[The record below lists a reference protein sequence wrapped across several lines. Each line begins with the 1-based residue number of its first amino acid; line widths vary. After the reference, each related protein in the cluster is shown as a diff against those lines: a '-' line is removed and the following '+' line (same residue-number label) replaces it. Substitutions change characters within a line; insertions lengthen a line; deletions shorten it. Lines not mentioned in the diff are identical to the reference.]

1 MATKSALKSIKA
13 HLGEKNSESALYEA
27 TELLKSI
34 GPDSAE
40 ADQVLVFRGLALTQ
54 LQRLDEAEKSYLH
67 AYKLNPNNPLASVG
81 LRRLYHKDQ
90 SWEKLATFLE
100 MQVQTTFEKQDDEK
114 LAEVLKELLEVRE
127 QHGPEEKLYR
137 TLDLLLPSSP
147 VAGLLQSVT
156 PPQGTYIPL
165 AIPVYPAT
173 SDILPALPS
182 PLPHPVHLV
191 GSLSLVLVSLIRSEI
206 ELKNKIDAR
215 VDNERKRLG
224 AGTERDVRKKVD
236 REILGT
242 EGMRLVDLWKEVAGH
257 PQVEEEVRREVEV
270 REFEFWKRLVAAL
283 PIENKIASKE
293 SAGKVSQAEMPVNAS
308 NELVE
313 PALFKAKQYVA
324 PSRTEALSH
333 VNALA
338 NGFVLL
344 DISVKGAEEG
354 WRWVLEGKD
363 EPTLFYD
370 IDLLHKYLEA
380 FPNSPMACF
389 IEEYC
394 RWFKR
399 PLPESEEDASKP
411 EIHEKD
417 EKIEDPG
424 KHRKSHKGGRG
435 ALAKRQSRRAH
446 LREMHVSED
455 VEKEEREELFSSMTK
470 LVDQLPM
477 SIFAHRVMA
486 RIALEDEDWSSAI
499 SFAERARKLL
509 TGLEAERSITLS
521 NIRADL
527 DTVLGVALV
536 PHYPPKHHA
545 RAARILET
553 VLKIHP
559 TNNEARFARAQI
571 YETAGQWSDA
581 RQHFEKIVQN
591 GGSEK
596 ERLDS
601 KEEVGWCLA
610 NEGKL
615 EEGRDILEEVIEVR
629 DTKTEKEKEAEARE
643 RGRTWWRLGRTEW
656 MIGDEES
663 KRHAEEWFMASIRA
677 YPDFAA
683 SYTSLG
689 VCYSFATPPDNERA
703 LKCFQRAF
711 ELDATEADAAYRLA
725 NGYADEDEWA
735 RVRTIAVRVME
746 GEGGLEG
753 VAGGEVLNPKGRF
766 APQNGWAWKAL
777 GSSEMHYKKYSE
789 AAAAYQIAL
798 RADDQDVST
807 WIMLGENYVKCGRHM
822 AGLKT
827 FDHALTLD
835 PNNWRALYDIG
846 QTQSQLGA
854 FDKAIEAYQKV
865 LEITQDEDVGVIAA
879 LAEANL
885 SLGRQTGAGGFRE
898 RSRRACH
905 RAIELAMKV
914 LKSAKAHKA
923 WGWKLIGDATYEL
936 SGQESNIEEA
946 QDSFTVVQP
955 VLTFLVEDD
964 TDRRS
969 TAPGVGHAANLL
981 QDVVSTT
988 TSLRASIFAFA
999 YRAHILKNEPRVI
1012 DPALYDYASA
1022 LHTLA
1027 GKLIDS
1033 EERTQCLK
1041 TAISAVRAALD
1052 RNAGDERLWNALG
1065 VICATA
1071 GPQVAQHAFVVSLE
1085 LYSKDPVVWVNLG
1098 YLYLHLDDLDLA
1110 NQCFLKTQII
1120 DPDSARAWYGQGLLA
1135 DRHGDKE
1142 HAKALFSHSVT
1153 LSAQSLL
1160 EADLAL
1166 AAATFAQFFRPN
1178 ASVDSSLLHQPA
1190 FALKHYC
1197 HQRPSDSTAAHLY
1210 ALICE
1215 QLGLVEEAALSLEN
1229 AATVLEE
1236 EFERVES
1243 REIETLYSVALCN
1256 LGRVRFSAGEYLES
1270 LDALN
1275 NCWELIAS
1283 SSEPSAVSLKPQCR
1297 LLQGLAFYWLG
1308 RIDES
1313 LEAFQASLD
1322 EATQNQ
1328 DYEVKEKVAVLLSRT
1343 LWGLGGNDAKETAKN
1358 NLMECLSRER
1368 PSLEVISTLAAIAL
1382 VSSDEDLTSAA
1393 VSELLTRPITER
1405 AKDPSGQANF
1415 VLYLHAISEG
1425 REEDAHKA
1433 LQSASQAAP
1442 TSLSVRNRLAEAL
1455 IKAGK
1460 SKEALGVLTVKNIQE
1475 GTAEVKAKEERLL
1488 GIGEL
1493 MEGDAKGMKK
1503 IVRSVML
1510 APWEDESWQALAWG
1524 KKVVEEA
1531 GPMEAKGNVATK
1543 LELTE

>member
-1 MATKSALKSIKA
+1 MATKNALKSIKA

-34 GPDSAE
+34 GPDSPE

-81 LRRLYHKDQ
+81 LRRLYHKNQ

-100 MQVQTTFEKQDDEK
+100 VQVQTTFEKQDDEK

-165 AIPVYPAT
+165 AIPVYPSA
-173 SDILPALPS
+173 SDILPTLPS
-182 PLPHPVHLV
+182 PLPHPVHLA
-191 GSLSLVLVSLIRSEI
+191 GSLSLALVSLIRSEI
-206 ELKNKIDAR
+206 EIKQKIDAR
-215 VDNERKRLG
+215 VNNERKRLG
-224 AGTERDVRKKVD
+224 AGTEKDVRRKVD

-242 EGMRLVDLWKEVAGH
+242 EGMRLVDLWKEIAGH
-257 PQVEEEVRREVEV
+257 PQVEEEIRREVEI
-270 REFEFWKRLVAAL
+270 REFEFWRRLVAAL
-283 PIENKIASKE
+283 PVENKIASKE
-293 SAGKVSQAEMPVNAS
+293 SAGKASQAEMPANAS

-324 PSRTEALSH
+324 PNRTEALSH

-338 NGFVLL
+338 DGFVLL
-344 DISVKGAEEG
+344 DISAKGAEEG

-370 IDLLHKYLEA
+370 IDLLHKYSEA

-399 PLPESEEDASKP
+399 PLPETEEDSSKT
-411 EIHEKD
+411 EAYERD
-417 EKIEDPG
+417 EKAEG
-424 KHRKSHKGGRG
+424 SVKHRKSHKGGRG
-435 ALAKRQSRRAH
+435 ALTKRQSRRAH
-446 LREMHVSED
+446 LREIHVSED

-499 SFAERARKLL
+499 SFAEKARKLL
-509 TGLEAERSITLS
+509 TGLEAERGITLS
-521 NIRADL
+521 NVRADL

-536 PHYPPKHHA
+536 PHYPPKHHV

-581 RQHFEKIVQN
+581 RHHFEKIVQD

-663 KRHAEEWFMASIRA
+663 KQHAEEWFMASVRA
-677 YPDFAA
+677 HPDFAA

-689 VCYSFATPPDNERA
+689 VCYSSATPPDNERA

-711 ELDATEADAAYRLA
+711 ELDATETDAAYRLA

-753 VAGGEVLNPKGRF
+753 VAGGDVLNAKGRF

-777 GSSEMHYKKYSE
+777 GSSEMHYKKYAE

-807 WIMLGENYVKCGRHM
+807 WIMLGESYVKCGRHM

-835 PNNWRALYDIG
+835 PDNWRALYNIG

-885 SLGRQTGAGGFRE
+885 SLGRQTGTGGFRE
-898 RSRRACH
+898 RSRGAFH

-914 LKSAKAHKA
+914 LKSGKAHKA

-955 VLTFLVEDD
+955 VLIFLVEDD
-964 TDRRS
+964 TD
-969 TAPGVGHAANLL
+969 H
-981 QDVVSTT
+981 VVSTT

-1027 GKLIDS
+1027 GKLIESD
-1033 EERTQCLK
+1033 ERKQCLK

-1110 NQCFLKTQII
+1110 NQCFLKAQII

-1197 HQRPSDSTAAHLY
+1197 HQRPRDSTAAHLY

-1215 QLGLVEEAALSLEN
+1215 RLGLVEEAALSLEN
-1229 AATVLEE
+1229 AAAVLEE

-1243 REIETLYSVALCN
+1243 GEIENLYSVALCN
-1256 LGRVRFSAGEYLES
+1256 LGRVRLSAGVYLES

-1283 SSEPSAVSLKPQCR
+1283 SSEPSAVSLKPQCK

-1308 RIDES
+1308 QIDES

-1322 EATQNQ
+1322 AATQNQ
-1328 DYEVKEKVAVLLSRT
+1328 DYDVKEKVAVLLSRT
-1343 LWGLGGNDAKETAKN
+1343 LWGLGGNDAKETAKS
-1358 NLMECLSRER
+1358 NLMECLARER
-1368 PSLEVISTLAAIAL
+1368 PSLGVISTLAAIAL
-1382 VSSDEDLTSAA
+1382 VSSDADLTNAA
-1393 VSELLTRPITER
+1393 VSELLTRPIAER
-1405 AKDPSGQANF
+1405 VQDPSGQANL
-1415 VLYLHAISEG
+1415 VLYLQAISEG
-1425 REEDAHKA
+1425 REEDAYNT

-1442 TSLSVRNRLAEAL
+1442 ASRSIRNRLVEAL

-1460 SKEALGVLTVKNIQE
+1460 SKEALDVLAVKNVKE

-1493 MEGDAKGMKK
+1493 MEGDAKGMKGV
-1503 IVRSVML
+1503 VRSVML

-1531 GPMEAKGNVATK
+1531 GLIETKDGAKDDAATK
-1543 LELTE
+1543 LDLTE

>member
-1 MATKSALKSIKA
+1 MIA
-13 HLGEKNSESALYEA
+13 
-27 TELLKSI
+27 
-34 GPDSAE
+34 
-40 ADQVLVFRGLALTQ
+40 
-54 LQRLDEAEKSYLH
+54 
-67 AYKLNPNNPLASVG
+67 
-81 LRRLYHKDQ
+81 
-90 SWEKLATFLE
+90 FL
-100 MQVQTTFEKQDDEK
+100 
-114 LAEVLKELLEVRE
+114 
-127 QHGPEEKLYR
+127 
-137 TLDLLLPSSP
+137 
-147 VAGLLQSVT
+147 
-156 PPQGTYIPL
+156 
-165 AIPVYPAT
+165 
-173 SDILPALPS
+173 
-182 PLPHPVHLV
+182 
-191 GSLSLVLVSLIRSEI
+191 
-206 ELKNKIDAR
+206 
-215 VDNERKRLG
+215 
-224 AGTERDVRKKVD
+224 
-236 REILGT
+236 
-242 EGMRLVDLWKEVAGH
+242 
-257 PQVEEEVRREVEV
+257 
-270 REFEFWKRLVAAL
+270 
-283 PIENKIASKE
+283 
-293 SAGKVSQAEMPVNAS
+293 
-308 NELVE
+308 
-313 PALFKAKQYVA
+313 
-324 PSRTEALSH
+324 
-333 VNALA
+333 
-338 NGFVLL
+338 
-344 DISVKGAEEG
+344 
-354 WRWVLEGKD
+354 
-363 EPTLFYD
+363 
-370 IDLLHKYLEA
+370 
-380 FPNSPMACF
+380 
-389 IEEYC
+389 
-394 RWFKR
+394 
-399 PLPESEEDASKP
+399 
-411 EIHEKD
+411 
-417 EKIEDPG
+417 
-424 KHRKSHKGGRG
+424 
-435 ALAKRQSRRAH
+435 
-446 LREMHVSED
+446 
-455 VEKEEREELFSSMTK
+455 
-470 LVDQLPM
+470 
-477 SIFAHRVMA
+477 
-486 RIALEDEDWSSAI
+486 
-499 SFAERARKLL
+499 
-509 TGLEAERSITLS
+509 
-521 NIRADL
+521 
-527 DTVLGVALV
+527 
-536 PHYPPKHHA
+536 
-545 RAARILET
+545 
-553 VLKIHP
+553 
-559 TNNEARFARAQI
+559 
-571 YETAGQWSDA
+571 
-581 RQHFEKIVQN
+581 
-591 GGSEK
+591 
-596 ERLDS
+596 
-601 KEEVGWCLA
+601 
-610 NEGKL
+610 
-615 EEGRDILEEVIEVR
+615 
-629 DTKTEKEKEAEARE
+629 
-643 RGRTWWRLGRTEW
+643 
-656 MIGDEES
+656 DEES
-663 KRHAEEWFMASIRA
+663 KQHAEEWFMASVRA
-677 YPDFAA
+677 HPDFAA

-689 VCYSFATPPDNERA
+689 VCYSSATPPDNERA

-711 ELDATEADAAYRLA
+711 ELDATETDAAYRLA

-753 VAGGEVLNPKGRF
+753 VAGGDVLNAKGRF

-777 GSSEMHYKKYSE
+777 GSSEMHYKKYAE

-807 WIMLGENYVKCGRHM
+807 WIMLGESYVKCGRHM

-835 PNNWRALYDIG
+835 PDNWRALYNIG

-885 SLGRQTGAGGFRE
+885 SLGRQTGTGGFRE
-898 RSRRACH
+898 RSRGAFH

-914 LKSAKAHKA
+914 LKSGKAHKA

-955 VLTFLVEDD
+955 VLIFLVEDD

-969 TAPGVGHAANLL
+969 TTPGVGHAANLL

-1027 GKLIDS
+1027 GKLIESD
-1033 EERTQCLK
+1033 ERKQCLK

-1052 RNAGDERLWNALG
+1052 RNAGDERLWNTLG

-1110 NQCFLKTQII
+1110 NQCFLKAQII

-1197 HQRPSDSTAAHLY
+1197 HQRPRDSTAAHLY

-1215 QLGLVEEAALSLEN
+1215 RLGLVEEAALSLEN
-1229 AATVLEE
+1229 AAAVLEE

-1243 REIETLYSVALCN
+1243 GEIENLYSVALCN
-1256 LGRVRFSAGEYLES
+1256 LGRVRLSAGVYLES

-1283 SSEPSAVSLKPQCR
+1283 SSEPSAVSLKPQCK

-1308 RIDES
+1308 QIDES

-1322 EATQNQ
+1322 AATQNQ
-1328 DYEVKEKVAVLLSRT
+1328 DYDVKEKVAVLLSRT
-1343 LWGLGGNDAKETAKN
+1343 LWGLGGNDAKETAKS
-1358 NLMECLSRER
+1358 NLMEWYVIAGLHIVKSIYLSRYYSLARER
-1368 PSLEVISTLAAIAL
+1368 PSLGVISTLAAIAL
-1382 VSSDEDLTSAA
+1382 VSSDADLTNAA
-1393 VSELLTRPITER
+1393 VSELLTRPIAER
-1405 AKDPSGQANF
+1405 VQDPSGQANL
-1415 VLYLHAISEG
+1415 VLYLQAISEG
-1425 REEDAHKA
+1425 REEDAYNT

-1442 TSLSVRNRLAEAL
+1442 ASRSIRNRLVEAL

-1460 SKEALGVLTVKNIQE
+1460 SKEALDVLAVKNVKE

-1493 MEGDAKGMKK
+1493 MEGDAKGMKGV
-1503 IVRSVML
+1503 VRSVML

-1531 GPMEAKGNVATK
+1531 GLIETKDGAKDDAATK
-1543 LELTE
+1543 LDLTE